1 MLQRVITGSLLIIGL
16 ALVLY
21 LGGWV
26 FAVVAMAAICIAMR
40 EEFQALAVAGHRPVW
55 WPTFVAMVASIPLML
70 LSSGNRLMSLLL
82 ILMLANCL
90 MVLIWV
96 IFREEPRLIDALVSV
111 MPMFAI
117 LLPGICLISLLRIEA
132 KSLQVTLLCLVF
144 AISVIGDTMAYFVGT
159 RVGGRKLCPA
169 VSPNKTV
176 SGAIGGLAGSVLGA
190 LAVGGIAAIWPPLDG
205 TLPPTFAQYL
215 LIGFVGGIAAQVGD
229 LFASLI
235 KRHCGIKD
243 YGSLFPG
250 HGGMLDR
257 MDSILFTS
265 VVVYCFW
272 MITRA

>member
-26 FAVVAMAAICIAMR
+26 FAVVAMAAICVAMR
-40 EEFQALAVAGHRPVW
+40 EEFQALAVAGHSPVW

-176 SGAIGGLAGSVLGA
+176 SGAIGGLIGSVAGA

-205 TLPPTFAQYL
+205 TLPPTFVQYL

-257 MDSILFTS
+257 MDSILFTA